1 MSTKPPP
8 RFNAWHAG
16 NLPDPIRLT
25 RFRSQLEIRFAL
37 ELEARHLRWFYEPQ
51 RLGESRYLLDF
62 YLPDCKAWVEVKGR
76 VSSRDHLALREVAHL
91 LSVQRGHRLY
101 MWTANKAYVVSQTDF
116 KPLTHEVF
124 WLALS
129 PCPPEAASGEASPQE
144 APTESPDPAPPEWS
158 TSHQV
163 EED

>member
-16 NLPDPIRLT
+16 SLPDPIRLT

-91 LSVQRGHRLY
+91 LAVQRGHRLY
-101 MWTANKAYVVSQTDF
+101 MWTANKAYAVSQTDF
-116 KPLTHEVF
+116 KPLSHEVF
-124 WLALS
+124 WQSLS
-129 PCPPEAASGEASPQE
+129 PY
-144 APTESPDPAPPEWS
+144 PTEAVWG
-158 TSHQV
+158 
-163 EED
+163 